1 MEFRILGP
9 LEVVDEGRPVAIHRG
24 KERALLAYLLLHP
37 NELVPADRLIDELW
51 GERPPPTAPKI
62 LQNAVSQLRKGLGDG
77 RLMTQPPG
85 YRFRLESGELDLHRF
100 ERLAEAGRA
109 QGDPTLLREALA
121 TWRGEPLADLRDE
134 LFAQRAALQLEE
146 ARLAVLED
154 RIDADLAAGR
164 DAELVPE
171 LEQLIVRH
179 PLRERP
185 YGQLMLALYRSGRQ
199 ADALDAYRRARKT
212 LNQELGLEPSPQLR
226 DLERKILKQDPELA
240 TPSRADRELGPPP
253 PPRRWLALLALVI
266 VGAAAITAFAL
277 TRADEHTLTVVPNSL
292 VKIDPKTNRI
302 VDVVRVGRRPAAVA
316 TVGRNL
322 WVANSLDDTL
332 TRVDTRTGETRTLGG
347 FPYPSSLTKEGQRVW
362 VGNNSSGV
370 LVAIDGVNGTVVERL
385 RLKGAAAASFVAYG
399 ANSIWVSEEEM
410 AVLRVSLTTRG
421 ITNRLPEATA
431 HGLAFG
437 NGAAWVVLGGL
448 SQILRIDANDETRK
462 AIPVGSLPSGVAVG
476 FGAVWVAS
484 ANDDTVWRVNAAI
497 GRVDD
502 VVHVGDRPDG
512 VAVAAGSVW
521 VANHHAGTVSRID
534 PRTNRVVATVRTGY
548 FPLGI
553 AGGADGVW
561 ITISGTRD
569 T

>member
-9 LEVVDEGRPVAIHRG
+9 LEVVDEGRPVALHRG
-24 KERALLAYLLLHP
+24 KERALLAYLLLHA
-37 NELVPADRLIDELW
+37 NELAPADRLIDELW

-62 LQNAVSQLRKGLGDG
+62 LQNAVSQLRKALGDG

-85 YRFRLESGELDLHRF
+85 YRFRLEPGELDLHRF
-100 ERLAEAGRA
+100 ERLAEQGRA
-109 QGDPTLLREALA
+109 EGDAKLLREALA
-121 TWRGEPLADLRDE
+121 IWRGEPLADLRDE

-164 DAELVPE
+164 HAELVPE
-171 LEQLIVRH
+171 LEQLIGKN

-185 YGQLMLALYRSGRQ
+185 YGQLMLALYRAGRQ
-199 ADALDAYRRARKT
+199 ADALDAYQRARKT
-212 LNQELGLEPSPQLR
+212 LNQELGLEPSPQLQA
-226 DLERKILKQDPELA
+226 LERKILKHDPALA
-240 TPSRADRELGPPP
+240 TPARAHRQRGPAPL
-253 PPRRWLALLALVI
+253 RRPGLVLLALVL
-266 VGAAAITAFAL
+266 VGAAAMTAFAL
-277 TRADEHTLTVVPNSL
+277 TRDEHTPTVVPNSL

-302 VDVVRVGRRPAAVA
+302 VEVVRVGRRPAAVA

-332 TRVDTRTGETRTLGG
+332 TRVDTRSGETRTLGG
-347 FPYPSSLTKEGQRVW
+347 FPYPSSLTRERQRVW

-370 LVAIDGVNGTVVERL
+370 LVAIDGVNGTVVERI
-385 RLKGAAAASFVAYG
+385 RLKGAAAATFLAYG

-410 AVLRVSLTTRG
+410 AVHRVSLGTRG
-421 ITNRLPEATA
+421 ITTRLPEATA

-448 SQILRIDANDETRK
+448 GQILRIDANNETRK
-462 AIPVGSLPSGVAVG
+462 AIAVGSLPSGVAVG
-476 FGAVWVAS
+476 FEAVWVAS

-521 VANHHAGTVSRID
+521 VANHHAGTISRID
-534 PRTNRVVATVRTGY
+534 PRTNKVVATVQTGY

-561 ITISGTRD
+561 VTISGTRD
-569 T
+569 P

>member
-24 KERALLAYLLLHP
+24 KERALLAYLLLHA

-62 LQNAVSQLRKGLGDG
+62 LQNAVSQLRKALGDG

-100 ERLAEAGRA
+100 EHLAERGRA
-109 QGDPTLLREALA
+109 EGDAKLLREALA
-121 TWRGEPLADLRDE
+121 TWRGEALADLRDE
-134 LFAQRAALQLEE
+134 LFAQRAAPQLEE

-164 DAELVPE
+164 HAELVPE
-171 LEQLIVRH
+171 LEQLIGKN

-185 YGQLMLALYRSGRQ
+185 YGQLMLALYRAGRQ
-199 ADALDAYRRARKT
+199 ADALDAYQRARKT
-212 LNQELGLEPSPQLR
+212 LNQELGLEPSPQLQ
-226 DLERKILKQDPELA
+226 DLERKILKHDPGLA
-240 TPSRADRELGPPP
+240 TPARAERQLGRAPL
-253 PPRRWLALLALVI
+253 RRRRLLLFAVVL
-266 VGAAAITAFAL
+266 VGAAAVTAFAL
-277 TRADEHTLTVVPNSL
+277 AREDEHSPTVVPNSL

-302 VDVVRVGRRPAAVA
+302 VDVVQVGRRPAAVA
-316 TVGRNL
+316 MVGRNL

-332 TRVDTRTGETRTLGG
+332 TRADTRSGETRTLGG
-347 FPYPSSLTKEGQRVW
+347 FPYPSSLTREGQRVW
-362 VGNNSSGV
+362 VGNNSRGV
-370 LVAIDGVNGTVVERL
+370 LVAIDGVSGTVVERL
-385 RLKGAAAASFVAYG
+385 RLKGAAAASFLAYG

-410 AVLRVSLTTRG
+410 AVLRVSLATRG
-421 ITNRLPEATA
+421 ITTRLPETTA

-448 SQILRIDANDETRK
+448 GQILRIDADDQTRK

-512 VAVAAGSVW
+512 VGVAAGSVW

-534 PRTNRVVATVRTGY
+534 PRTNKVVATVRTGY

-553 AGGADGVW
+553 TGGADGVW
-561 ITISGTRD
+561 VTVSGTRD